1 MSKKMY
7 EDYLQELDFNDVK
20 NIYNKIPDSA
30 RKEIIGVGK
39 DATKAAGIVVVAWA
53 ASRLFSKYLNK
64 CHSKCKEEKGLSFGE
79 EKLCYVTCRIKA
91 MSEQIKLLQKYIGL
105 CNKSKNPKMCES
117 RAMDRIQKL
126 QVKLR
131 ETIRKRDQLRLS
143 LIQKGRNLE
152 PGERKKY

>member
-1 MSKKMY
+1 MKKLY
-7 EDYLQELDFNDVK
+7 EEKLQELDFNDVK
-20 NIYNKIPDSA
+20 NLYNKIPEPA

-39 DATKAAGIVVVAWA
+39 DAVKTAGIVTIAWA
-53 ASRLFSKYLNK
+53 AHRLFSKYLNK
-64 CHSKCKEEKGLSFGE
+64 CHTKCKEEKGLSFGE
-79 EKLCYVTCRIKA
+79 ERLCYLSCRIPA
-91 MSEQIKLLQKYIGL
+91 MTEQIKLLQKYTSL
-105 CNKSKNPKMCES
+105 CHKATNPKLCES
-117 RAMDRIQKL
+117 RAMERIQKL